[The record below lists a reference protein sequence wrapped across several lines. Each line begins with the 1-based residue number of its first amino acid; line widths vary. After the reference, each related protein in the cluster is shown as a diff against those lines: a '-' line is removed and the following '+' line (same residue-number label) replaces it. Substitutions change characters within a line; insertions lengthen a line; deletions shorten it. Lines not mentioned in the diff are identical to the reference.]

1 VLSVEGFHLGQHVV
15 YTFLC
20 TIVPRW
26 LNHAC
31 VNLLSIWGHVVE
43 RRVICTVEPHTI
55 WLFWALNFLGFLGAI
70 AFNYVNAAYASSV
83 AETGIGLCNRFVY
96 SVCLPKM
103 RHFGFGLAD
112 PNRNRNQSRKKLY
125 QEKNCTNFFVSVFYF
140 SP

>member
-1 VLSVEGFHLGQHVV
+1 MLSVEGFHLGQHVV
-15 YTFLC
+15 YMFLC

-103 RHFGFGLAD
+103 RHFGFGLVD
-112 PNRNRNQSRKKLY
+112 PKVPNRTTVIPAL
-125 QEKNCTNFFVSVFYF
+125 SVCSHFYYLN
-140 SP
+140 SSGNVV